1 MSRDIDLDAR
11 EPVPVVPS
19 HRAEPTERVAT
30 GYRQPVE
37 FRGRTYQLR
46 PSEHAALRH
55 VGTFRVINAGD
66 LQEFLY
72 GGNRTTATQDLRSL
86 TAQGLMRRHTMA
98 GQRRGQRL
106 AVVSL
111 TREGAALVRQA
122 APDGQVM
129 YDGFVKPREVPHDA
143 ALYRMYHAA
152 SQRIAQ
158 EGGRVRRVVLDYELK
173 RQIQQRLNAP
183 DVSADDVGTVRQQVA
198 SDHGLVIVEGTIQIP
213 DLRLEYETPSG
224 EMARVDLELA
234 TEHYKPSQ
242 LAAKARAGFTLYAP
256 AAQTGR
262 ITAALDE
269 RDITVEI
276 LSL

>member
-1 MSRDIDLDAR
+1 MSRDIDIDPRETAPVAR
-11 EPVPVVPS
+11 IN
-19 HRAEPTERVAT
+19 RAEPVEQVPA
-30 GYRQPVE
+30 GHRQPVE
-37 FRGRTYQLR
+37 CRGRTYQLR
-46 PSEHAALRH
+46 PSEHAALQQ
-55 VGTFRVINAGD
+55 VGTFRVVNARD

-72 GGNRTTATQDLRSL
+72 AGNRTMANQDLRSL

-98 GQRRGQRL
+98 GQRRGPRL

-122 APDGQVM
+122 APEGQVM

-152 SQRIAQ
+152 SHRIEQ
-158 EGGRVRRVVLDYELK
+158 DGGRVRRVVLDYELK
-173 RQIQQRLNAP
+173 GQIQQRLNAP
-183 DVSADDVGTVRQQVA
+183 GVSTEAVDALRQQVA
-198 SDHGLVIVEGTIQIP
+198 SDHGLRIVDGTIQIP
-213 DLRLEYETPSG
+213 DLRLEYETSSG
-224 EMARVDLELA
+224 DTARVDLELA

-256 AAQTGR
+256 EAQAGR
-262 ITAALDE
+262 ITAALEE
-269 RDITVEI
+269 RDIIVEI